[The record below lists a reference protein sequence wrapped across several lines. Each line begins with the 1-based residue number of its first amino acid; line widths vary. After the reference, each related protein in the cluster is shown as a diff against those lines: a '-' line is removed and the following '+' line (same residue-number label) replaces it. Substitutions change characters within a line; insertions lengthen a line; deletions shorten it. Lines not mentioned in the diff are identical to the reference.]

1 MAKDI
6 RFNIKLNVDGR
17 DQVVTASTNVKEL
30 ANQLGIAHKKT
41 RSFSSSFKSLTGLNV
56 GVMAMSSA
64 IQGLVSQLG
73 EFTRASAVQEQV
85 ETQLATAMR
94 NTMGASAEEV
104 QSIKDLCASQQQ
116 LGVIGDEVQLAG
128 AQVLATFASQRETL
142 LTLIPALNDM
152 AAGMDGLNVTSSTM
166 ESAAKT
172 LGKALQGNV
181 TALERNGVKLTDA
194 QKQTLKLA
202 SEQEKA
208 AVLVEVL
215 KARYGDMNAEL
226 AKTDAGKMQQMS
238 NAVGDLKE
246 RIGGLVGGMM
256 PAIQAA
262 GQMMLAFNGVFMLVT
277 NLRAFGV
284 AVMGLGRQMA
294 GVSVNARIASGAVAM
309 FTRAIGVQTMS
320 VVAGR
325 VAVTALTWALRALEA
340 ATVVGAVIAGV
351 SLAVEALGLKS
362 KEAGDA
368 VEQSGQKMSKAAE
381 LAAEAQQTYTQQQ
394 SAVFGKL
401 MSDYTRLQE
410 EWKRLTDVHSK
421 MEWIARN
428 ADAFRQLGLDV
439 RDVVSAE
446 GAFVKN
452 TESVRKA
459 FEMRARFAANQSK
472 LQRLFEQQSEQRQV
486 WREEQKRATESKK
499 HDYKAGDKWDVQGQ
513 GVPEEMTR
521 NGWVEQDRANGG
533 WRVTAKGAEHLNSR
547 LFNTQRGLEAGRA
560 ADAIQ
565 KQIDNVLDE
574 MEADAK
580 ESAASINYS
589 TPSPK
594 ATPAPRATGGTSKV
608 KAQELTLIADPKTLE
623 DLENNVRYYDQALEK
638 CNVADV
644 KRMASLARL
653 RQEASAEAERVREV
667 AKVMSGEKE
676 TRIDYTEQNRESM
689 EWVKALGK
697 APKTLGDVNDQLRIY
712 EGLLERGDAGMRRF
726 AKTNI
731 NRLEATRNAME
742 QSLLPATEQLRNK
755 HSELSGKAEQ
765 VKRDYEIG
773 IIGADEAREQLKAI
787 NEQLKGLGLKPIDV
801 QLETKVSGLEK
812 VEAGVKSAWSNVR
825 GLGDGVKS
833 VTEALQGN
841 KDAWS
846 MITSVVDGA
855 LRVYDGVKGVVE
867 MIRSLITATTT
878 MGAASAAASA
888 AKVAGS
894 AEEAG
899 ASAAVVAANKAETA
913 SSIQAAAAGYMAAH
927 AKIPFAGF
935 GIGAGF
941 AGSAAALVKS
951 LGAVTAFANGG
962 VVYGP
967 TLGVFGEYAGASTNP
982 EVVAPLDK
990 LRDMLGGGPAVMV
1003 GGELR
1008 VRGRDLV
1015 AALENTSA
1023 IGRMS
1028 GRVNHF

>member
-6 RFNIKLNVDGR
+6 KFNIKLNVDGK
-17 DQVVTASTNVKEL
+17 DMVVQASTNVKEL
-30 ANQLGIAHKKT
+30 AGQLDIARDRGESVRNALLKWNNA
-41 RSFSSSFKSLTGLNV
+41 S
-56 GVMAMSSA
+56 MAIGQMSSM
-64 IQGLVSQLG
+64 IQGLVNQLS
-73 EFTRASAVQEQV
+73 EFTRASAVQEQA

-94 NTMGASAEEV
+94 NTMGASDAEV
-104 QSIKDLCASQQQ
+104 QSIKELCAAQQQ

-152 AAGMDGLNVTSSTM
+152 AAGMDGLNVTSSSM

-194 QKQTLKLA
+194 QKQTLKLG

-215 KARYGDMNAEL
+215 RARYGDMNAEL

-246 RIGGLVGGMM
+246 RIGNLVSGMM

-262 GQMMLAFNGVFMLVT
+262 SMMMLAFNGVFMLAA
-277 NLRAFGV
+277 NMRAFGV
-284 AVMGLGRQMA
+284 AVMSLGRQMA

-340 ATVVGAVIAGV
+340 ATAVGLVIAGV
-351 SLAVEALGLKS
+351 SVAVEALGLKS
-362 KEAGDA
+362 KEAGEA
-368 VEQSGQKMSKAAE
+368 AEESGRKMSESAR
-381 LAAEAQQTYTQQQ
+381 LAADAQQTYAQQQ

-421 MEWIARN
+421 MEWIAKN

-439 RDVVSAE
+439 HDVVSAE
-446 GAFVKN
+446 AAFVKN

-459 FEMRARFAANQSK
+459 FESRARFAANQAK
-472 LQRLFEQQSEQRQV
+472 LTRLFEQQAEQMQIYRD
-486 WREEQKRATESKK
+486 EQKRATEKRQQ
-499 HDYKAGDKWDVQGQ
+499 HEYHAGDKWSASVD
-513 GVPEEMTR
+513 EKMTR
-521 NGWVEQDRANGG
+521 EGWVESDRANGG
-533 WRVTAKGAEHLNSR
+533 WRVTEKGAKMLNAR
-547 LFNTQRGLEAGRA
+547 VWNNLRGLEAKRN

-565 KQIDNVLDE
+565 KQIDQVLDG

-580 ESAASINYS
+580 EAQANMTVEVPV
-589 TPSPK
+589 TPKVTPK
-594 ATPAPRATGGTSKV
+594 VTGSGGGTPEKPLALV
-608 KAQELTLIADPKTLE
+608 EDPQTIADLK
-623 DLENNVRYYDQALEK
+623 NNVRWYEDAINKCNIADVERMKTLKESKKALESQISLLEK
-638 CNVADV
+638 LDEHLKVVPSVAPSSKPLMTAPEIPFV
-644 KRMASLARL
+644 SKAERL
-653 RQEASAEAERVREV
+653 RGIHTNATQMA
-667 AKVMSGEKE
+667 
-676 TRIDYTEQNRESM
+676 QQ
-689 EWVKALGK
+689 L
-697 APKTLGDVNDQLRIY
+697 KTDV
-712 EGLLERGDAGMRRF
+712 
-726 AKTNI
+726 
-731 NRLEATRNAME
+731 
-742 QSLLPATEQLRNK
+742 
-755 HSELSGKAEQ
+755 
-765 VKRDYEIG
+765 EIG
-773 IIGADEAREQLKAI
+773 VIGADEAREKLKAI
-787 NEQLKGLGLKPIDV
+787 NEQLKELGLKPIDV

-812 VEAGVKSAWSNVR
+812 VENGVKSAWNNVR

-867 MIRSLITATTT
+867 MIRSLITVTTT
-878 MGAASAAASA
+878 MGAATTAASA

-899 ASAAVVAANKAETA
+899 ASAAVVVANKAETA

-967 TLGVFGEYAGASTNP
+967 TLGLFGEYAGARTNP

-990 LRDMLGGGPAVMV
+990 LRDMLGGGSAVVV

-1028 GRVNHF
+1028 GRRNGF